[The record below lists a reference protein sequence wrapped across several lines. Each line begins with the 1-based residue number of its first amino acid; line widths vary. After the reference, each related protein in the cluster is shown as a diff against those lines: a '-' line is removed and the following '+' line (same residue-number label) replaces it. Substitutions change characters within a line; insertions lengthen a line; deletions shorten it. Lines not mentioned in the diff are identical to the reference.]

1 VVAIV
6 VAISPLEVVDSIL
19 EEVIVLGQ
27 EDKVDKQVA
36 IATYLEEEDN
46 SLVVEDMCQVVEVDR
61 NTLEGVAV
69 TIDLTE

>member
-19 EEVIVLGQ
+19 EQVIVLGQ

-46 SLVVEDMCQVVEVDR
+46 SQVVEDMCQVVEVDR
-61 NTLEGVAV
+61 NILEGVAV

>member
-1 VVAIV
+1 MVATV

-27 EDKVDKQVA
+27 EDKVDNQVA

-61 NTLEGVAV
+61 NILEGVAA

>member
-19 EEVIVLGQ
+19 VEVIVLGQ